1 MNEDELL
8 EKAGE
13 CGCFQFRIIATFA
26 VVNILSAFHYFGPTF
41 LDMQEA
47 GFESVSQ
54 EEGWSGMAAWGQSA
68 FFAGCVLGTLSLGAV
83 ADRAGRRL
91 ALLVAWVLAAAGNG
105 LAAAAHAP
113 PLFVLGRA
121 VAGLATDTN
130 FFMMYILVMEYM
142 GERWRTA
149 GLNAT
154 VGVFYGVGCAAAP
167 WLALGCGGWPLLFL
181 LLPESARWLL
191 QAGRPQRAAACYRSV
206 AAANGRLR
214 HLPHDLVERLQEMSY
229 KITAEAAET
238 SASVFG
244 LLKTPVLRRRTLILV
259 FKSMVLTLCYDAT
272 WRDVNDLGF
281 PAQVV
286 FSASAA
292 TILPAC
298 LIILWLQDRVGR
310 KALSACALSL
320 CAAAVALPDVKPGP
334 AAALAL
340 ALLSRLAINVAYNA
354 ATQYAAEL
362 LPTQVRGQGVS
373 AVHVC
378 GYAAGAASAHV
389 VALGPPW
396 RGALLS
402 LLCAA
407 GAALCLLLPETLHRQ
422 LPRTLRDA
430 EAFGADETCC
440 LFAWTIRRRQQSPPQ
455 PQPQD
460 YISHL

>member
-1 MNEDELL
+1 MYDRTG
-8 EKAGE
+8 AHA
-13 CGCFQFRIIATFA
+13 Q
-26 VVNILSAFHYFGPTF
+26 
-41 LDMQEA
+41 
-47 GFESVSQ
+47 
-54 EEGWSGMAAWGQSA
+54 EGWSGLAAWGQSA

-91 ALLVAWVLAAAGNG
+91 ALLVAWMLAAAGNA

-154 VGVFYGVGCAAAP
+154 VGAFYGVG
-167 WLALGCGGWPLLFL
+167 PLLFL

-281 PAQVV
+281 PATVV

-310 KALSACALSL
+310 KALSAGALSL

-362 LPTQVRGQGVS
+362 LPTQS
-373 AVHVC
+373 
-378 GYAAGAASAHV
+378 YA
-389 VALGPPW
+389 
-396 RGALLS
+396 
-402 LLCAA
+402 
-407 GAALCLLLPETLHRQ
+407 RQ
-422 LPRTLRDA
+422 
-430 EAFGADETCC
+430 
-440 LFAWTIRRRQQSPPQ
+440 
-455 PQPQD
+455 
-460 YISHL
+460 